1 MSLSEHLGKTA
12 LTPGSHRPLNR
23 ISIFSFGLLYIKLY
37 SSYITNN
44 NIYEVLPTKNPHVL
58 LPTSSLGC
66 VQPEMGKSMGMI
78 SSISC
83 FVSWKWGPPDH
94 RWMRTSSTGG
104 SPDFGKLHKDHQ
116 FLVGKFWEGLFSG
129 FTFLKSHFQIPMD
142 FYGSSHGRIP
152 RSKGNRSIHRMLA
165 VDSIWSPRTW
175 LHSTSC
181 TNSKKNTA
189 SSAYGSRS
197 LTTIKNLFFWVEEHQ
212 EKTIAIYRHY
222 IGWYIRHHILS

>member
-1 MSLSEHLGKTA
+1 MFRD
-12 LTPGSHRPLNR
+12 TPEADESVWTSWKNRAYPRFTQPLNR

-58 LPTSSLGC
+58 LPTSSPGC

-116 FLVGKFWEGLFSG
+116 FLVGKFWEGLFRALH
-129 FTFLKSHFQIPMD
+129 FLNPTFKSLWISMVPV
-142 FYGSSHGRIP
+142 I
-152 RSKGNRSIHRMLA
+152 
-165 VDSIWSPRTW
+165 
-175 LHSTSC
+175 
-181 TNSKKNTA
+181 
-189 SSAYGSRS
+189 
-197 LTTIKNLFFWVEEHQ
+197 
-212 EKTIAIYRHY
+212 
-222 IGWYIRHHILS
+222 